1 LNSASECLLDWGA
14 ISQENNPMKNTA
26 GHNHNQGRDFSQVQ
40 VINRAVSILR
50 AIRDS
55 GGLNLSQLARK
66 VGLARST
73 VHRIVAT
80 LEAEDL
86 LTTVSAD
93 GRIQLGMELMS
104 LGAAVKSD
112 FRREM
117 RPYLEGLS
125 INIDETVDL
134 SLMENNRLIFLDQVA
149 RLRRL
154 RAVSGLGVTFP
165 LHCTANGKALL
176 ADLPLE
182 EVESLLPE
190 TLEAWTIHSIVTRA
204 ELVQELQ
211 LVRAEGVAYDREEH
225 TIGICAV
232 GAAIHG
238 PMGSLAAISIPVP
251 SVRFYGNE
259 ERLKIALLETC
270 ELVNRRFEGM

>member
-1 LNSASECLLDWGA
+1 METQPDTVRKGKRK
-14 ISQENNPMKNTA
+14 E
-26 GHNHNQGRDFSQVQ
+26 GRDFSQVQ
-40 VINRAVSILR
+40 VINRAVRILR

-73 VHRIVAT
+73 VHRIVNT
-80 LEAEDL
+80 LETEDL
-86 LTTVSAD
+86 LTTVTAD
-93 GRIQLGMELMS
+93 GRIQLGMELLS

-112 FRREM
+112 FRREL

-134 SLMENNRLIFLDQVA
+134 SILEKERLIFLDQVP

-176 ADLPLE
+176 AELPADELE
-182 EVESLLPE
+182 RFLPE
-190 TLEAWTIHSIVTRA
+190 QLEIYTPKTMKTRA
-204 ELVQELQ
+204 QLLKELQ
-211 LVRAEGVAYDREEH
+211 NVRFEGVAYDREEH
-225 TIGICAV
+225 TLGICAV

-238 PMGSLAAISIPVP
+238 PLNSLAALSIPVP

-259 ERLKIALLETC
+259 EKLKAALLETC
-270 ELVNRRFEGM
+270 EAIDRRFGGM

>member
-1 LNSASECLLDWGA
+1 MKTESEL
-14 ISQENNPMKNTA
+14 IE
-26 GHNHNQGRDFSQVQ
+26 QGNRQIPRDFTQVQ

-50 AIRDS
+50 ALRDS

-73 VHRIVAT
+73 VHRIVNT

-86 LTTVSAD
+86 ITTTTVD
-93 GRIQLGMELMS
+93 GRIQLGMELLS

-112 FRREM
+112 FRGEL

-125 INIDETVDL
+125 IDIDETVDL
-134 SLMENNRLIFLDQVA
+134 SIMEKDRLIFLDQIP

-154 RAVSGLGVTFP
+154 RAVSGMGITFP

-176 ADLPLE
+176 AELPVA
-182 EVESLLPE
+182 EVERIIPE
-190 TLEAWTIHSIVTRA
+190 RLEAFTPHTLTTRGQ
-204 ELVQELQ
+204 LLQELEA
-211 LVRAEGVAYDREEH
+211 VRAEEVAFDREEH
-225 TIGICAV
+225 TLGICAL
-232 GAAIHG
+232 GAAIRG
-238 PMGSLAAISIPVP
+238 PLNSLAAISIPVP

-259 ERLKIALLETC
+259 ERIKSALLETC
-270 ELVNRRFEGM
+270 ATINRRFEGM